1 MRIASTALLAAA
13 ALGAGACAST
23 SMSSTWQDP
32 TAQPISVAGKK
43 AAAVV
48 MSPNA
53 GQRRAAETSVADE
66 ITQRGLQ
73 TIPSYVLLPEGSARD
88 TAQARRVLQEAG
100 IEVVVIMRVTDEEQR
115 TNYTP
120 GTAYYGSTWG
130 YWGYGWGAAYSPGY
144 VTTDKI
150 VSVETL
156 IFSVTQG
163 KLIWAGQSETTNPSN
178 IDSFIQELVHV
189 VGNEVRKSGLLV
201 P

>member
-1 MRIASTALLAAA
+1 VLAAI
-13 ALGAGACAST
+13 ALGAAACASS
-23 SMSSTWQDP
+23 SMSSTWHDP

-43 AAAVV
+43 AIAVV

-53 GQRRAAETSVADE
+53 GQRRAAETSVANE
-66 ITQRGLQ
+66 ITKRGLQ

-88 TAQARRVLQEAG
+88 TANAKRVLQEAG
-100 IEVVVIMRVTDEEQR
+100 IEVVVAMRVVDERER

-120 GTAYYGSTWG
+120 GTAYYGSPMG
-130 YWGYGWGAAYSPGY
+130 YWGHGWGYAYSPGY
-144 VTTDKI
+144 VTTDRI

-156 IFSVTQG
+156 IFSVSQN

-178 IDSFIQELVHV
+178 LDSFIQELVHV

>member
-1 MRIASTALLAAA
+1 MRIAPALLAAS
-13 ALGAGACAST
+13 ALGAAACAST

-32 TAQPISVAGKK
+32 TAEPISVAGKK

-53 GQRRAAETSVADE
+53 GQRRAAETSVANE

-130 YWGYGWGAAYSPGY
+130 YWGHGWGVAYSPGY

-156 IFSVTQG
+156 IFSVTQN

-189 VGNEVRKSGLLV
+189 VGNEVRKSGLLI